1 METRYGKLGSS
12 RNGTRTSIG
21 IWKCSTRS
29 GRNAASAANIVKG
42 CVTMN
47 DNNFF
52 SMDKLVEFGMGM
64 AVANQ
69 MVGSMNQSLS
79 QMMVPGAGK
88 AMPNNTDLIYYVI
101 MDRKSV
107 GPFSLTE
114 LSRLISEKKVLKET
128 YVWKPGMQQWD
139 LAENISEILKIVAL
153 TPPPIPKD
161 IDNR

>member
-1 METRYGKLGSS
+1 
-12 RNGTRTSIG
+12 
-21 IWKCSTRS
+21 
-29 GRNAASAANIVKG
+29 
-42 CVTMN
+42 MN